1 LEVVPVFEVSTNF
14 VDSTWSV
21 YFKERKLDSYEPFAN
36 VDVVVA
42 CVVVVV
48 VVDLDVVACVV
59 VVVVVDLDVVSCVV
73 VVVAVDLD
81 FVACVVVVVVAFLVV
96 RSILATL
103 YSLRL

>member
-1 LEVVPVFEVSTNF
+1 
-14 VDSTWSV
+14 V
-21 YFKERKLDSYEPFAN
+21 YFKVRKLDSYKPFAN
-36 VDVVVA
+36 AVVVDACVVVVVVVDLDVVA

-59 VVVVVDLDVVSCVV
+59 VVVVVDLDVV
-73 VVVAVDLD
+73 
-81 FVACVVVVVVAFLVV
+81 ACVVVVVVACLVV

>member
-1 LEVVPVFEVSTNF
+1 MEVVPVFEVSTNF

-59 VVVVVDLDVVSCVV
+59 VVVVV
-73 VVVAVDLD
+73 
-81 FVACVVVVVVAFLVV
+81 CVVVVVVACLVV